1 MTINE
6 IKNELLKDE
15 AFLKKAAEKYIA
27 KQAAEPQSNWG
38 AELDTAVKWAREHGI
53 IKGDKDG
60 RLMLQKPLTRQEMV
74 LMLYR
79 ESRL

>member
-1 MTINE
+1 MTITE

-15 AFLKKAAEKYIA
+15 KFLKKAAEKYLE
-27 KQAAEPQSNWG
+27 KKAAEPQSNWG
-38 AELDTAVKWAREHGI
+38 TELDNAVKWAREEGI
-53 IKGDKDG
+53 IKGDQYG

-79 ESRL
+79 ENQK